1 MESVTCWS
9 DVSKWHV
16 KMTDFLGLKR
26 SCACVKITCQSDG
39 RVELTDT
46 HFYYY
51 IIFIKALKISD
62 IIFKRWDKFITL
74 SDASR
79 DARPIS
85 WLKFATSGFKS
96 IVTWPRIS
104 WVKSG
109 SGEKPGC
116 ELCLKISK
124 FYRVEFFY
132 WFTLT
137 RPIGLPAHESVAQ
150 KNCGSALTHR

>member
-1 MESVTCWS
+1 MWNPWRVEVMCRS
-9 DVSKWHV
+9 DVLKWR
-16 KMTDFLGLKR
+16 MFLVLKR
-26 SCACVKITCQSDG
+26 SGACVKITCQSDG

-62 IIFKRWDKFITL
+62 IIFERWDRFITL

-109 SGEKPGC
+109 SGENPGC
-116 ELCLKISK
+116 ELCLKIFSK
-124 FYRVEFFY
+124 YHDMLYLKFDKQILNSEIFKLV
-132 WFTLT
+132 
-137 RPIGLPAHESVAQ
+137 
-150 KNCGSALTHR
+150 